1 MENPI
6 ALEKH
11 NIIPKL
17 GSFILRDESC
27 TIGVGKVIKYKPVK
41 DSEILAQPLVS
52 SNDKNEES
60 KVDLPG
66 A

>member
-11 NIIPKL
+11 NVIPKL
-17 GSFILRDESC
+17 GSFILRDESF

-41 DSEILAQPLVS
+41 DTEVLA
-52 SNDKNEES
+52 
-60 KVDLPG
+60 
-66 A
+66 